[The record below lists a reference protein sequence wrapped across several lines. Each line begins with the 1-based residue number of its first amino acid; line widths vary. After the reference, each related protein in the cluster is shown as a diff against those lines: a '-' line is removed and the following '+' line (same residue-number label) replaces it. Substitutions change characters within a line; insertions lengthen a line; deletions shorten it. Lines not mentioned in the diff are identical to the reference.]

1 MLLQQPWIS
10 LSLLVFFLGFS
21 NGRYKA
27 SSLSQDKHLSR
38 HFYSIKVVK
47 ALFLFCTNS
56 ENLHQCNLWPY
67 CWGSGLLCVQGWS
80 VLFGMYYWL
89 GESNEFDFILLV
101 FCQYFQHEIYDE
113 KIRMLNFFIS
123 DIHLSPI
130 LQVYLI
136 NFCNN

>member
-1 MLLQQPWIS
+1 
-10 LSLLVFFLGFS
+10 
-21 NGRYKA
+21 
-27 SSLSQDKHLSR
+27 
-38 HFYSIKVVK
+38 
-47 ALFLFCTNS
+47 
-56 ENLHQCNLWPY
+56 
-67 CWGSGLLCVQGWS
+67 
-80 VLFGMYYWL
+80 MYYWL